1 MAPTF
6 YTAGN
11 QRSSLPSAVVVG
23 QMGVVNN
30 LAVFMLK
37 ACVAWTAEFS
47 GSLAIALTIP
57 ALMLISTAFFARV
70 LKID

>member
-23 QMGVVNN
+23 QMGVVNVI
-30 LAVFMLK
+30 AVFILK
-37 ACVAWTAEFS
+37 ATIAWTAQFT
-47 GSLAIALTIP
+47 GSIAIALTIP
-57 ALMLISTAFFARV
+57 ALMLLATAFFAPV
-70 LKID
+70 LKTD

>member
-11 QRSSLPSAVVVG
+11 HRSSLPSAVVVG
-23 QMGVVNN
+23 QMGVVNMA
-30 LAVFMLK
+30 AVFLLK
-37 ACVAWTAEFS
+37 ALVAWTAQFT

-57 ALMLISTAFFARV
+57 AIMLMTAAFFANV
-70 LKID
+70 AKVD